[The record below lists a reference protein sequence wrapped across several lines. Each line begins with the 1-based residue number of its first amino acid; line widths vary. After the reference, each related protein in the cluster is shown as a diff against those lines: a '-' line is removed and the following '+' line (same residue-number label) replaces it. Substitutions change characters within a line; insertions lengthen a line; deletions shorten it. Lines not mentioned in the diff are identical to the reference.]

1 MTRTK
6 STFLALLAVLFSP
19 MAANADLIFTFEEV
33 GGNVTMTSSGILDT
47 TSLVLSSGVA
57 TWGGTG
63 TEENGRYD
71 IMGST
76 DIFGQVDVTFG
87 FSDGTDYSAWAT
99 AAGPWSATTG
109 FFGVWDVFGST
120 SFATYTRT
128 GGFLPGFSVV
138 AADIVGGLWTPDN
151 DWSISGQSFASLSM
165 FAGTYSV
172 SDALTG
178 ETITFQIGAAS
189 VPEPGTLALLGIGL
203 AGLGLTRRRR
213 KV

>member
-33 GGNVTMTSSGILDT
+33 GGNVTMTSSGVLDT
-47 TSLVLSSGVA
+47 NNLVRSSGLA

-63 TEENGRYD
+63 TEENGIYD

-76 DIFGQVDVTFG
+76 DIFGQIDVTFE
-87 FSDGTDYSAWAT
+87 FNNGTDYSAWAT
-99 AAGPWSATTG
+99 AAGPWSDTTG

-120 SFATYTRT
+120 SFATYSFA

-138 AADIVGGLWTPDN
+138 EADIVSGLWTADN
-151 DWSISGQSFASLSM
+151 DWMISGQSFASLSM

-178 ETITFQIGAAS
+178 ETITFQIGAVS
-189 VPEPGTLALLGIGL
+189 VPEPGTLALLGLGL
-203 AGLGLTRRRR
+203 AGIGLSRRR
-213 KV
+213 KKV